1 MKDRRAYAALLLA
14 TILFSSSASAN
25 DSLWFG
31 VKAGTLGIGGEVAWR
46 PIEWLDIRG
55 GVNFYDYDDTTS
67 YAGIDY
73 DGTLSLDTY
82 YLTGNFRFPLSPFRL
97 TAGIY
102 ANNNEVILAS
112 QDMAEFP
119 VGNNPIPYTPAEVG
133 TLTGTASFDSPSPY
147 VGAGFD
153 FDLLDRLGLSLDFG
167 VLLQGSPTVTMSADG
182 LLANDPAFLADLND
196 EIALVTDEI
205 SDLKAYPVISL
216 GVHFNFF

>member
-1 MKDRRAYAALLLA
+1 MKLQRKQVGLLFVTL
-14 TILFSSSASAN
+14 LFSAGAAAN

-55 GVNFYDYDDTTS
+55 GVNFYDFDDTAS

-73 DGTLSLDTY
+73 DGTLSLDNY
-82 YLTGNFRFPLSPFRL
+82 YLTGNLRFPLSPFRL

-102 ANNNEVILAS
+102 VNNNEVSLVS

-119 VGNNPIPYTPAEVG
+119 IGNNPIPYSPADVG
-133 TLTGTASFDSPSPY
+133 TLTGNASFDSPSPY

-153 FDLLDRLGLSLDFG
+153 FDILDRLGMSLDFG
-167 VLLQGSPTVTMSADG
+167 VLLQGEPVVSLSADG

-196 EIALVTDEI
+196 EVANVTSEL
-205 SDLKAYPVISL
+205 SDLKAYPVVSL